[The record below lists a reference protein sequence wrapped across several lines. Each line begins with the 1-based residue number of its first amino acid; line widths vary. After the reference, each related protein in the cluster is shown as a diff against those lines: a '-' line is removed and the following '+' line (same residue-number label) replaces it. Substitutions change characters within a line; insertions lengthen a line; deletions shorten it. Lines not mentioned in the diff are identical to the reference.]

1 MDHKSHRDITA
12 IKPQP
17 TGDRIY
23 MDYASTTPC
32 DKRVAQSMMNY
43 LSDDGEF
50 GNPASRSHSFGWS
63 ADEAVEIARK
73 NVADLVGADPKVFDK
88 GGEACNA
95 LLSIIKI
102 KRRGN

>member
-32 DKRVAQSMMNY
+32 DKRVVQTMMNF
-43 LSDDGEF
+43 LSEDGEF

-63 ADEAVEIARK
+63 ADEAVEEARK
-73 NVADLVGADPKVFDK
+73 MGLLPWKQR
-88 GGEACNA
+88 EAG
-95 LLSIIKI
+95 LTIY
-102 KRRGN
+102 